1 MEPVSTAGGSDNR
14 LHCQVVE
21 KVVEKVVY
29 VDMPVE
35 KVFLPRSASAIVL
48 CSHGMSRP
56 SPRAGIRRL
65 ACGCSSCR
73 LARRFRCCRSRRVR
87 DYQVVEKV
95 FEKVV
100 YVDRPLEKVPGRP
113 LRHRHALHLFLWVGG
128 HACHRAAT
136 GMLQI
141 TQTRTS
147 ARAREHLHRVGKQ
160 TCFVPP
166 LADPRDVSFPGAPG
180 QVAGGVGGIAL
191 GDEVCVFPCY
201 ESSAAAAGMLLAARA
216 AF

>member
-1 MEPVSTAGGSDNR
+1 M
-14 LHCQVVE
+14 
-21 KVVEKVVY
+21 VY
-29 VDMPVE
+29 IDKPVE
-35 KVFLPRSASAIVL
+35 KVLLPCSARAIVR

-113 LRHRHALHLFLWVGG
+113 LRQRHALLLFILVAG
-128 HACHRAAT
+128 HACHSAAT
-136 GMLQI
+136 GMPQI

-147 ARAREHLHRVGKQ
+147 ARAREH
-160 TCFVPP
+160 F
-166 LADPRDVSFPGAPG
+166 APCR
-180 QVAGGVGGIAL
+180 Q
-191 GDEVCVFPCY
+191 
-201 ESSAAAAGMLLAARA
+201 AGMSCSASR
-216 AF
+216 